1 MSMNISRRSFMKG
14 AAASSLAVAA
24 STMLTGCSMPNL
36 GDIFGN
42 LFGGQKGTFTIKGD
56 PKVDVALTGFK
67 LDEYKNVVVT
77 AKFTS
82 KTEGTEVNLAPK
94 ASTGYTIVP
103 ALTNPDV
110 PAAQYFYFSELSSI
124 SVTNGI
130 LKAGET
136 AEWKMV
142 FKPGANTALWNS
154 LQLTMTMYNGSS
166 PEGGEPV
173 VFKMNSRV

>member
-14 AAASSLAVAA
+14 VAASSLAVAA

-42 LFGGQKGTFTIKGD
+42 LFGGQKGSFTIAGA

-67 LDEYKNVVVT
+67 LDEYNNVVVT

-82 KTEGTEVNLAPK
+82 KTDATDVTLTSMKSGSGFE
-94 ASTGYTIVP
+94 IVP
-103 ALTNPDV
+103 VLSNPDV
-110 PAAQYFYFSELSSI
+110 PAARYTYFTQLSSI
-124 SVTNGI
+124 SVTDGI

-154 LQLTMTMYNGSS
+154 LQLDMTLYNSGS
-166 PEGGEPV
+166 EEGEPV
-173 VFKMNSRV
+173 VFKLSGQA

>member
-14 AAASSLAVAA
+14 VAASSLAVAA

-36 GDIFGN
+36 GDIFGGI
-42 LFGGQKGTFTIKGD
+42 FGGQKGTFTINGN
-56 PKVDVALTGFK
+56 PKVDVVLTGFK
-67 LDEYKNVVVT
+67 LDEYKNIVVT

-94 ASTGYTIVP
+94 AGTGYTIVP
-103 ALTNPDV
+103 ALTNPDI
-110 PAAQYFYFSELSSI
+110 PAAQYAYYSDLSEI
-124 SVTNGI
+124 SVANGV

-142 FKPGANTALWNS
+142 FRPGANTALWNS
-154 LQLTMTMYNGSS
+154 LQLTMTMYNVNTQ
-166 PEGGEPV
+166 EGEPV
-173 VFKMNSRV
+173 VFKLNGQV